1 LGRYVH
7 DERTGTKIKVVDNRF
22 CMSIL
27 ASIGIATE
35 AIEDTGTEF
44 QKGRVRQT
52 SAFVE
57 LCEDAS
63 FKTTKRYAEGILLS
77 EEDYDFDLVCV
88 SSGGI
93 VAIPLQGMSEKE
105 EKYFAFGS
113 SELYGEYIIR
123 LLYTPMASFAEA
135 AKWAIYAIKQATL
148 MDRAVGGRVQ
158 LAFVTSNGVQ
168 LLIENEVSKIER
180 EVSTESPEFQR
191 DIMNLVDRIV
201 DTRRQLNQSIKKC
214 YGFSPFS
221 QLEAEVWALAHPV
234 VTEQGFPTRILVVGI
249 LIDEMIFENE
259 GETKTKGSIDALD
272 AWLVKAGKSNAKTG
286 PHTAI
291 LCRIP
296 TLRNMS
302 FLAQKKATFG
312 RT

>member
-1 LGRYVH
+1 
-7 DERTGTKIKVVDNRF
+7 
-22 CMSIL
+22 
-27 ASIGIATE
+27 
-35 AIEDTGTEF
+35 
-44 QKGRVRQT
+44 
-52 SAFVE
+52 
-57 LCEDAS
+57 
-63 FKTTKRYAEGILLS
+63 
-77 EEDYDFDLVCV
+77 LVCV
-88 SSGGI
+88 SSDGI
-93 VAIPLQGMSEKE
+93 FAIPLQGISEKE

-123 LLYTPMASFAEA
+123 LLYTPMASFAPDA

-168 LLIENEVSKIER
+168 LLTENEVSKIER

-191 DIMNLVDRIV
+191 DIMKLVDRIV

-221 QLEAEVWALAHPV
+221 HLEAEVWALAHPV
-234 VTEQGFPTRILVVGI
+234 VTEQGFPNRILVVGI

-272 AWLVKAGKSNAKTG
+272 AWLVKAESRT
-286 PHTAI
+286 PRLVHTRRYFAG
-291 LCRIP
+291 
-296 TLRNMS
+296 S
-302 FLAQKKATFG
+302 QH
-312 RT
+312 